1 MFVHFFTND
10 KVYFL
15 RKFNLVR
22 TEIWNNGLF
31 QKKIGGGGGGWG
43 YRISSSIEEIAKGIF
58 RGKLKTTWNFQG
70 WSWKNHVEFSEV
82 MVLGL
87 KISEKCN
94 TINFVDFLAWSFVD
108 KFINMRQCWGHW
120 KNWEKQFVVTKWSI
134 FQWGIWN
141 FQETAL

>member
-31 QKKIGGGGGGWG
+31 QKIGGGGGGGWG
-43 YRISSSIEEIAKGIF
+43 YRISSSTEEIAKGIF

-82 MVLGL
+82 MVLDL
-87 KISEKCN
+87 KISDKCN

-108 KFINMRQCWGHW
+108 KFINMRQCGDIEKIE
-120 KNWEKQFVVTKWSI
+120 KNNLLLQNDQFFSEGFEI
-134 FQWGIWN
+134 FRKRL
-141 FQETAL
+141 F

>member
-1 MFVHFFTND
+1 MFPCWFFLQMIKYTSSGNLIWWGL
-10 KVYFL
+10 KSEIMGYS
-15 RKFNLVR
+15 RK
-22 TEIWNNGLF
+22 
-31 QKKIGGGGGGWG
+31 KKGGGGGGWG
-43 YRISSSIEEIAKGIF
+43 YRISSSIEEIAKGIS

-94 TINFVDFLAWSFVD
+94 TINFVDFLAWTFVD

-134 FQWGIWN
+134 FQ
-141 FQETAL
+141 